1 LQIVCENCNSIDC
14 LCSNYCINDSS
25 LDDVHIQ
32 KYTQTINITSTKL
45 RELLNG
51 NTDIIICLFSTDIT
65 ENCTFTHKLRSRNF
79 SSTSFTN
86 VHNITGVMGCLQN
99 GLINLTVCQSI
110 LKISA
115 QVIAFMQIEVISS
128 FSPTVI
134 SNNRLIGP
142 FISSPTLNETK
153 KNYVCYNNNIS
164 ESAETKGKY
173 IDKNAL
179 NNDKARFTFN
189 ENGLHVVHINIQH
202 LLPKLDEIKCHL
214 SNQSPIDIFGMVET
228 FLHSDVESRSRIK
241 IKNQDQDQEF

>member
-1 LQIVCENCNSIDC
+1 MF
-14 LCSNYCINDSS
+14 
-25 LDDVHIQ
+25 
-32 KYTQTINITSTKL
+32 TISQ
-45 RELLNG
+45 
-51 NTDIIICLFSTDIT
+51 
-65 ENCTFTHKLRSRNF
+65 
-79 SSTSFTN
+79 
-86 VHNITGVMGCLQN
+86 GVIGCLQN
-99 GLINLTVCQSI
+99 GSINLTVCQSI

-128 FSPTVI
+128 YSPTVI

-153 KNYVCYNNNIS
+153 KNVCYNNNIS
-164 ESAETKGKY
+164 ESAETKGKD

-179 NNDKARFTFN
+179 NNDKARFTLNFN

-228 FLHSDVESRSRIK
+228 FLHSDVDDNSLRVK
-241 IKNQDQDQEF
+241 HF